1 MPILLLHEV
10 KERNGKGS
18 GNCFYRKSTIRRQY
32 RAIEENNGLYCLQKR
47 IENFPLVSVHF
58 HEIGLNFLTILLVD
72 FVAVSSII
80 AALMLLWT
88 LW

>member
-1 MPILLLHEV
+1 M
-10 KERNGKGS
+10 
-18 GNCFYRKSTIRRQY
+18 
-32 RAIEENNGLYCLQKR
+32 YCLQKR

-80 AALMLLWT
+80 ADLMLLWT